1 MKPIR
6 TKLEKDVAVVSIRGM
21 LMGDANTDLF
31 RNTVKQLVEN
41 GTRKIILD
49 FSKLSWINSHG
60 VGALMAC
67 YASVST
73 AEGRI
78 GLAGTKA
85 KVSQV
90 MTITK
95 VHRLFD
101 QYQSVKD
108 AVRDFE
114 TP

>member
-1 MKPIR
+1 MKSVR
-6 TKLEKDVAVVSIRGM
+6 TKLQKDVAIVNVKGM
-21 LMGDANTDLF
+21 LMGDETTDLF
-31 RNTVKQLVEN
+31 RSTVKQLVEE

-49 FSKLSWINSHG
+49 FSKVSWINSHG

-67 YASVST
+67 YASVSK

-78 GLAGTKA
+78 GLTGIKS
-85 KVSQV
+85 KVNQI

-101 QYQSVKD
+101 QYPTVKH
-108 AVRDFE
+108 ALEDFK
-114 TP
+114 TT

>member
-1 MKPIR
+1 MKPVR
-6 TKLEKDVAVVSIRGM
+6 TKMQNDVAIVNVKGM
-21 LMGDANTDLF
+21 LMGDETTDLF
-31 RNTVKQLVEN
+31 RSTVKQLVED
-41 GTRKIILD
+41 GIRKIILD

-78 GLAGTKA
+78 GLTGIKP
-85 KVSQV
+85 KVNQI

-101 QYQSVKD
+101 QYPTVKHALQD
-108 AVRDFE
+108 WGE
-114 TP
+114 